1 MRKMIRLSLAV
12 VIGFNATS
20 VSRADETNPENPI
33 ASQDNA
39 ATKPSALDHVAK
51 EVGAAAAGNEMEAIE
66 TAEDAKAT
74 APIEATKEVAVEKQW
89 KPRQIVTLFRTPG
102 GEPKHTKKTARV
114 PYYTLS
120 YQDVNRGGNTERVEV
135 RQLAYRDQEVTVAS
149 SGTATLFCDEFSLK
163 LSGESSE
170 TKYDFECPGRLKL
183 QIDGMQIDCDS
194 GKLSDGELQLENAT
208 VAIRGTVVASAHM
221 AIHLDIKGVRT
232 AEFGMVPP
240 EGLDLQ
246 PPPHGVIAPLTP
258 YPQKSYQPIPDDN
271 FREGKEPAGDDFDGP
286 FGLEEEP
293 SDRSFRRTRSSK
305 QNQPEFFP
313 RPQFSPANTLN

>member
-20 VSRADETNPENPI
+20 ISRADETRPEKPI
-33 ASQDNA
+33 ASQE
-39 ATKPSALDHVAK
+39 ATIKPSDLDDVTE
-51 EVGAAAAGNEMEAIE
+51 EVETAAADKEMEAIE

-74 APIEATKEVAVEKQW
+74 APIEATKEVAVEEQW
-89 KPRQIVTLFRTPG
+89 KPRQIVTLFRAPG

-149 SGTATLFCDEFSLK
+149 PGTATLYCDEFSLK

-170 TKYDFECPGRLKL
+170 TKYDLECPGRLKL

-194 GKLSDGELQLENAT
+194 GKLSDGKLQLENAPF
-208 VAIRGTVVASAHM
+208 AIRGTVVTSAQM
-221 AIHLDIKGVRT
+221 AIHLDIKGIRT
-232 AEFGMVPP
+232 ADFGMVPP

-246 PPPHGVIAPLTP
+246 PPPYGVVTPLRP
-258 YPQKSYQPIPDDN
+258 HPQNSYQPVPDDK
-271 FREGKEPAGDDFDGP
+271 FREGKEPAGEDFDGA
-286 FGLEEEP
+286 FGREEEP
-293 SDRSFRRTRSSK
+293 SDRSFRRTRSSQ